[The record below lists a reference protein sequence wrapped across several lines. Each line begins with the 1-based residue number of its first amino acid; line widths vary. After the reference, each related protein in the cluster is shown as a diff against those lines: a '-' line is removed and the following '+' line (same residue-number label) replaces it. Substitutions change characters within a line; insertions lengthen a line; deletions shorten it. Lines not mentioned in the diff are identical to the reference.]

1 MDKKFLLES
10 LKDKFRKEKNLPLVK
25 NVDDFVFGEGDLNAK
40 VMLIGEAPGFWE
52 DKLKRPFVGPAG
64 KLLDKLINEV
74 GLKREEVYISNM
86 VKARPPE
93 NRDPTTEEIKSYEN
107 FLDYEIE
114 IINPKLIVTLGRFS
128 LLKFLPSEKI
138 SQVHGKIFI
147 LGGRLILPMY
157 HPAAALRSTAVLES
171 LRDDFLENKEILLGP
186 QNYEIEPEEGQM
198 RLI

>member
-25 NVDDFVFGEGDLNAK
+25 NVDDVVFGEGDLNAK

-186 QNYEIEPEEGQM
+186 QNYEIE
-198 RLI
+198 